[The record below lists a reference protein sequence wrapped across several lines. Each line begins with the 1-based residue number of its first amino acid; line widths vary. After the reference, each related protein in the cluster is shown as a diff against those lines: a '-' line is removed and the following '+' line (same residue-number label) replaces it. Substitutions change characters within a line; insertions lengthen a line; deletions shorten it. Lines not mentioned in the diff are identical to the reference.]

1 MRVSDQMK
9 ALLSMRGSK
18 LSDLAGFFGIKPQ
31 SMSNKI
37 VRNNWTAEEL
47 LKIAEFCG
55 CKVAFVFPDG
65 QLIYLP
71 NDETV
76 DKQKSPDA

>member
-1 MRVSDQMK
+1 MRVSDQIK

-47 LKIAEFCG
+47 LKIAEF
-55 CKVAFVFPDG
+55 
-65 QLIYLP
+65 
-71 NDETV
+71 
-76 DKQKSPDA
+76 